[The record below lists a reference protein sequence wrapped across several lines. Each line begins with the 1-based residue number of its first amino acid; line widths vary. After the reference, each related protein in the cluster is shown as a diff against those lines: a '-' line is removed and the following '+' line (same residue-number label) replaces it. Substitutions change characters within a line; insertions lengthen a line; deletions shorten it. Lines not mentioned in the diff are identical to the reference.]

1 MKQEKSSESDLHRT
15 ICRLTLPM
23 RAVTCDDLPACTE
36 RISRKRVYRL
46 LRSAAHPPPP
56 PPVPPSISICPSTPQ
71 RPLCQKEA
79 GIKAFRKTLQSDYP
93 FCMSLYVS
101 CFCRSLSARQ
111 IVCHNRSF
119 SLYLSFVKIQLQA
132 GLPSFIIIL
141 AAFFHTRFKSGSK
154 FPLCHH
160 LWLINKTGLWRFSSQ
175 SDKTYLLP

>member
-1 MKQEKSSESDLHRT
+1 
-15 ICRLTLPM
+15 M
-23 RAVTCDDLPACTE
+23 RAVICDYLPACTE
-36 RISRKRVYRL
+36 RISRKRVYRP

-132 GLPSFIIIL
+132 GRPSFIIIL